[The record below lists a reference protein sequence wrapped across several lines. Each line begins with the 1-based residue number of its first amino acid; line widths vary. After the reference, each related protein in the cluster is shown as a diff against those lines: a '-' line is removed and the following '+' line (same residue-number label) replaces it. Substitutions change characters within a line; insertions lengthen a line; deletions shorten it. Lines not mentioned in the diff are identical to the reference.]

1 MIFYTAIITEI
12 FRPIAVFFARLKQKP
27 FVLNTHGSLLRFKNY
42 LPSFF
47 QQFPYRAY
55 DLLTLK
61 TSAKRADAIIVSSK
75 FEYEDALEF
84 GISKDKVHVIPM
96 GIKVHDTKKIINNT
110 LQLLFVGR
118 IARVR
123 RIELLLQAVEK
134 LKFPFHL
141 TIAGGE
147 EKTSS
152 VTRSG
157 YLKDLKGLAHKL
169 NLNTKVTFVGRK
181 TQEEL
186 KDYYRMADL
195 FVYPSKY
202 ENFGQP
208 LIEAGAH
215 GLPIIA
221 TSVGIARDIVID
233 GETGY
238 LTSDDPKTMSDR
250 IQLLQDHKLRQQMGT
265 QIKELIREKFEWE
278 NIMGQ
283 YINLYNSF

>member
-1 MIFYTAIITEI
+1 LA
-12 FRPIAVFFARLKQKP
+12 
-27 FVLNTHGSLLRFKNY
+27 
-42 LPSFF
+42 
-47 QQFPYRAY
+47 
-55 DLLTLK
+55 TLK
-61 TSAKRADAIIVSSK
+61 TSAKRAHAIIVSSK

-84 GISKDKVHVIPM
+84 GISKNKIHVIPM
-96 GIKVHDTKKIINNT
+96 GIKVDDTKKITNNV

-123 RIELLLQAVEK
+123 RIELLLQAVQK
-134 LKFPFHL
+134 LSFPFHL

-157 YLKDLKGLAHKL
+157 YLKELKEITQKL
-169 NLNTKVTFVGRK
+169 NLISKVTFTGRK

-186 KDYYRMADL
+186 KSYYGMADL

-221 TSVGIARDIVID
+221 TAVGVARDIVID

-238 LTSDDPKTMSDR
+238 LTSDDPKAMSDR
-250 IQLLQDHKLRQQMGT
+250 INIFKDGKLRQEMGVK
-265 QIKELIREKFEWE
+265 IKNLVREKFDWE
-278 NIMGQ
+278 NIMSQ
-283 YINLYNSF
+283 YMNLYSSLL

>member
-1 MIFYTAIITEI
+1 
-12 FRPIAVFFARLKQKP
+12 
-27 FVLNTHGSLLRFKNY
+27 
-42 LPSFF
+42 
-47 QQFPYRAY
+47 
-55 DLLTLK
+55 
-61 TSAKRADAIIVSSK
+61 
-75 FEYEDALEF
+75 
-84 GISKDKVHVIPM
+84 M
-96 GIKVHDTKKIINNT
+96 GIKVDDTKRIINNT

-157 YLKDLKGLAHKL
+157 YLKELKELAHRL
-169 NLNTKVTFVGRK
+169 NLNKKVTFTGRK
-181 TQEEL
+181 TQGEL
-186 KDYYRMADL
+186 KEYYRMADL

-215 GLPIIA
+215 GLPIVA
-221 TSVGIARDIVID
+221 TSVGVARDIIID

-250 IQLLQDHKLRQQMGT
+250 IQLLQDHKLRQLMGT
-265 QIKELIREKFEWE
+265 QIKDLIREKFKWE
-278 NIMGQ
+278 NIMNQ
-283 YINLYNSF
+283 YVNLYNSF

>member
-1 MIFYTAIITEI
+1 M
-12 FRPIAVFFARLKQKP
+12 
-27 FVLNTHGSLLRFKNY
+27 
-42 LPSFF
+42 
-47 QQFPYRAY
+47 
-55 DLLTLK
+55 
-61 TSAKRADAIIVSSK
+61 
-75 FEYEDALEF
+75 EF
-84 GISKDKVHVIPM
+84 GIPKDKVHVIPM
-96 GIKVHDTKKIINNT
+96 GIKVDDTKKVINNT

-157 YLKDLKGLAHKL
+157 YLKDLKELTYRL
-169 NLNTKVTFVGRK
+169 NLNRKVTFTGRK

-186 KDYYRMADL
+186 KEYYRMADL

-221 TSVGIARDIVID
+221 TSVGVARDIIID

-238 LTSDDPKTMSDR
+238 LTSDDPKAMSDR
-250 IQLLQDHKLRQQMGT
+250 IQLLHDQKLRQQMGVK
-265 QIKELIREKFEWE
+265 IKDLVREKFEWE
-278 NIMGQ
+278 NIMDQ
-283 YINLYNSF
+283 YIDLYNSF

>member
-1 MIFYTAIITEI
+1 
-12 FRPIAVFFARLKQKP
+12 
-27 FVLNTHGSLLRFKNY
+27 
-42 LPSFF
+42 
-47 QQFPYRAY
+47 
-55 DLLTLK
+55 
-61 TSAKRADAIIVSSK
+61 
-75 FEYEDALEF
+75 
-84 GISKDKVHVIPM
+84 M
-96 GIKVHDTKKIINNT
+96 GIKVDDTEKVANET

-123 RIELLLQAVEK
+123 RIELLLQAVEN
-134 LKFPFHL
+134 LTFPFHL

-157 YLKDLKGLAHKL
+157 YLKELKELAQRL
-169 NLNTKVTFVGRK
+169 NLNSKVTFTGRK

-186 KDYYRMADL
+186 KGYYKMADL

-215 GLPIIA
+215 GLPIVA
-221 TSVGIARDIVID
+221 TPVGVARDIVID

-238 LTSDDPKTMSDR
+238 LTSDDPKAMSDR
-250 IQLLQDHKLRQQMGT
+250 IHSLQDDKLRQQMGI
-265 QIKELIREKFEWE
+265 QIKNLVREKFDWE

-283 YINLYNSF
+283 YLDLYNSV

>member
-1 MIFYTAIITEI
+1 
-12 FRPIAVFFARLKQKP
+12 
-27 FVLNTHGSLLRFKNY
+27 
-42 LPSFF
+42 
-47 QQFPYRAY
+47 
-55 DLLTLK
+55 
-61 TSAKRADAIIVSSK
+61 
-75 FEYEDALEF
+75 
-84 GISKDKVHVIPM
+84 M
-96 GIKVHDTKKIINNT
+96 GIKVDDTEKVGNAI

-134 LKFPFHL
+134 LTFPFHL

-157 YLKDLKGLAHKL
+157 YLKELQELTQRL
-169 NLNTKVTFVGRK
+169 NLNSKVTFAGRK

-186 KDYYRMADL
+186 KGYYKMADL

-215 GLPIIA
+215 GLPIVA
-221 TSVGIARDIVID
+221 TPVGVARDIVID

-238 LTSDDPKTMSDR
+238 LTSDDPKAMSDR
-250 IQLLQDHKLRQQMGT
+250 IHSLQDDKLRQQMGI
-265 QIKELIREKFEWE
+265 QIKNLVREKFDWE

-283 YINLYNSF
+283 YLDLYNSV

>member
-1 MIFYTAIITEI
+1 M
-12 FRPIAVFFARLKQKP
+12 
-27 FVLNTHGSLLRFKNY
+27 
-42 LPSFF
+42 
-47 QQFPYRAY
+47 
-55 DLLTLK
+55 
-61 TSAKRADAIIVSSK
+61 
-75 FEYEDALEF
+75 EF
-84 GISKDKVHVIPM
+84 GISKDKIHVIPM
-96 GIKVHDTKKIINNT
+96 GIKVDDTKKVSNST
-110 LQLLFVGR
+110 MQLLFVGR

-157 YLKDLKGLAHKL
+157 YLQDLKELTHRL
-169 NLNTKVTFVGRK
+169 NLNSKVTFTGRK

-186 KDYYRMADL
+186 KEYYRMADL

-208 LIEAGAH
+208 LIEAGGH

-221 TSVGIARDIVID
+221 TSVGVARDIIID

-238 LTSDDPKTMSDR
+238 LTSDDPKAMSDR
-250 IQLLQDHKLRQQMGT
+250 IQLLHDQKLRQQMGVK
-265 QIKELIREKFEWE
+265 IKDLVREKFEWE
-278 NIMGQ
+278 NIMDQ
-283 YINLYNSF
+283 YIDLYNSF

>member
-1 MIFYTAIITEI
+1 
-12 FRPIAVFFARLKQKP
+12 
-27 FVLNTHGSLLRFKNY
+27 
-42 LPSFF
+42 
-47 QQFPYRAY
+47 
-55 DLLTLK
+55 
-61 TSAKRADAIIVSSK
+61 
-75 FEYEDALEF
+75 
-84 GISKDKVHVIPM
+84 M
-96 GIKVHDTKKIINNT
+96 GIKVDDTKKVINST
-110 LQLLFVGR
+110 MQLLFVGR

-157 YLKDLKGLAHKL
+157 YLQDLKELTHRL
-169 NLNTKVTFVGRK
+169 NLNSKVTFTGRK

-186 KDYYRMADL
+186 KEYYRMADL

-221 TSVGIARDIVID
+221 TSVGVARDIIID

-238 LTSDDPKTMSDR
+238 LTSDDPKAMSDR
-250 IQLLQDHKLRQQMGT
+250 IQLLHDQKLRQQMGVK
-265 QIKELIREKFEWE
+265 IKDLVREKFEWE
-278 NIMGQ
+278 NIMDQ
-283 YINLYNSF
+283 YIDLYNSF

>member
-1 MIFYTAIITEI
+1 
-12 FRPIAVFFARLKQKP
+12 
-27 FVLNTHGSLLRFKNY
+27 
-42 LPSFF
+42 
-47 QQFPYRAY
+47 
-55 DLLTLK
+55 
-61 TSAKRADAIIVSSK
+61 
-75 FEYEDALEF
+75 
-84 GISKDKVHVIPM
+84 M

-123 RIELLLQAVEK
+123 RIELLLQAIEK

-157 YLKDLKGLAHKL
+157 YLKELKELAHRL
-169 NLNTKVTFVGRK
+169 NLNTKVTFTGRK

-186 KDYYRMADL
+186 KEYYRMADL

-221 TSVGIARDIVID
+221 TSVGVARDIVID

-238 LTSDDPKTMSDR
+238 LTSDDPKTISDR
-250 IQLLQDHKLRQQMGT
+250 IQLLQDHKLRQQMGV
-265 QIKELIREKFEWE
+265 QIKGLIREKFDWE
-278 NIMGQ
+278 NIMKQ
-283 YINLYNSF
+283 YVNLYNSF